1 MPYVLKTVDGK
12 YLQSRN
18 SWETVLT
25 ENIYQ
30 ARVYLRKSDATR
42 SGNNQGRYNKKPV
55 LLSPVEVEIREIS

>member
-1 MPYVLKTVDGK
+1 MPYVLKTEDGK